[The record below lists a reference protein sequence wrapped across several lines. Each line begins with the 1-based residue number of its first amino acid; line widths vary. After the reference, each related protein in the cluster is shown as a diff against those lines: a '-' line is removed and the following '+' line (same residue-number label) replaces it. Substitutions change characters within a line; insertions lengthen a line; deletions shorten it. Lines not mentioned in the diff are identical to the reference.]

1 MRRATPDHGMG
12 FGRVRMG
19 QQGQRPLGR
28 EALPGPAGARQGGVR
43 RGQHGVLA
51 VVAAQVLAARA
62 VGLHHHPA
70 AQFGVAL
77 GDAHA
82 VGVLLQ
88 DPGGRSRQQGHAAL
102 GDAGFEPGVEAR
114 IADHA
119 AQLRHVEVGMADQ
132 AAAQAAALRVYGCC
146 GCRPS
151 VPARRPAIRGST
163 RLPWFMASTRGSAAG
178 AASAV
183 EAGAVPA
190 AARCGPDPAP
200 PEPASGPG
208 RGRRAGAENRNVEGG
223 SSHVRK
229 FNRPLQSPAGGVRSH
244 ATGAMT

>member
-1 MRRATPDHGMG
+1 MRRAAPDHGMG

-132 AAAQAAALRVYGCC
+132 AAAQAAALRTWMLRMSAERSGQA
-146 GCRPS
+146 S
-151 VPARRPAIRGST
+151 SDSSST

-183 EAGAVPA
+183 EAGPCLA

-208 RGRRAGAENRNVEGG
+208 RAADGAGAENRNVEGG

>member
-1 MRRATPDHGMG
+1 MRRAAPDHGMG

-132 AAAQAAALRVYGCC
+132 AAAQAAALRDMDAADVGRAF
-146 GCRPS
+146 RPG
-151 VPARRPAIRGST
+151 VQR
-163 RLPWFMASTRGSAAG
+163 F
-178 AASAV
+178 
-183 EAGAVPA
+183 EQHA
-190 AARCGPDPAP
+190 AAVVHGQHARI
-200 PEPASGPG
+200 G
-208 RGRRAGAENRNVEGG
+208 RGRGVRRGGGGRALQQRDAGRIRRHPSQHQGQDAADGAGAENRNVEGG

-229 FNRPLQSPAGGVRSH
+229 FNRPLQSPAGGVRGH

>member
-1 MRRATPDHGMG
+1 MRRAAPDHGMG

-132 AAAQAAALRVYGCC
+132 AAAQAAALRDMDAADVGRAF
-146 GCRPS
+146 RPG
-151 VPARRPAIRGST
+151 VQRFEQHAAAVVHGQHARIGRG
-163 RLPWFMASTRGSAAG
+163 RGVRRG
-178 AASAV
+178 G
-183 EAGAVPA
+183 GAVPCSSA
-190 AARCGPDPAP
+190 MRAGSGATRASIRARTRPTGPAP
-200 PEPASGPG
+200 RIAMSKAEAVMCGSLTVHYN
-208 RGRRAGAENRNVEGG
+208 RRQAACAVTPQER
-223 SSHVRK
+223 
-229 FNRPLQSPAGGVRSH
+229 
-244 ATGAMT
+244 